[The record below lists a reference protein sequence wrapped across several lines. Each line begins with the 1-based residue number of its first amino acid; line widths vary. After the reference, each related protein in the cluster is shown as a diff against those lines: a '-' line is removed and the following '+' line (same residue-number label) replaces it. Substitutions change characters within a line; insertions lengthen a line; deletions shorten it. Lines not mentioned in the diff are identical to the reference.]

1 MAITEWTSGWEVFR
15 DILIENNNLPYD
27 MAVKIARGNYD
38 AFRQA
43 AVSDYIKG
51 GYAARSWAAD
61 EALIAP
67 GQSASYA
74 FDLWRSQYG
83 LTPINT
89 ASGNAATQLT
99 KAAPVAIAKPPS
111 LPPGTPYS
119 ALGFL
124 SANVGAIGAAVAPVL
139 GVALG
144 AGLYELNPELWTKI
158 SQTLLPWA
166 YKDTE
171 NIAVLADKDGQTY
184 LPKALV
190 QALKDLFDEEG
201 IGPEEQEYETVTSSF
216 YPGGFSIGS
225 GKIQLFRNKDHTS
238 YHVVDGGSVGSSFQ
252 IQTNRAYM
260 ITASAT
266 PFTYSSY
273 DLNLSGG
280 VSNKQTGAA
289 GAITYNGKTAY
300 YYSISTIAFD
310 AINPALSGYDAGK
323 VAWSMIY
330 GTISG
335 GGGGYY
341 PTGTSQ
347 WGGTS
352 VSLDSLPTMP
362 VVSDFGDGST
372 PDTLEDWV
380 PVALPQDGSDAS
392 LDPTVNP
399 DPSQSTDP
407 KSQVEPYMPTDGMP
421 FELPDGTV
429 YLPDGTIVFPK
440 QKVGQLPNGRIVTDI
455 LISPD
460 GQSGTWPDGTPLP
473 SGTKI
478 TELIVQPDGTVTT
491 EDGSIT
497 DFMPVGPSAPMPK
510 PVPDWNPDP
519 DTDYNPDDDPDN
531 RPDQRPK
538 PSDDIPDKTPD
549 KPDSEGDTDLG
560 PDPIVPLPW
569 GQAGGL
575 IAVYHPSQSILENF
589 ARWLWVT
596 WQDATIEK
604 IWNNPFDGVISLHE
618 VYCTPPDNGSR
629 TIKSGFLDSQISC
642 PTVDRY
648 TSIDCGS
655 IVVPEYWGNYLD
667 YSPYSRA
674 FIYLPFIGI
683 VEVDVDDIVGHAVH
697 IEYRIDVYNGSC
709 IAVVTVAKSGYNT
722 IMYQYSGNCGV
733 ELPLSGGTQAAI
745 KAGMIQAAAY
755 GISSVVSGVLNA
767 GASAAQGNLAGAIA
781 NLGSG
786 VAFGAANA
794 AGSMASAKSSVQHS
808 GSFGSSFGA
817 MGNKKPFIIV
827 RRPVQVQVTNYN
839 LQYGFPAHKLVL
851 LNTCHG
857 YLRCREVHVISS
869 TASDEEKS
877 TIEAMLKNG
886 VYVDE

>member
-1 MAITEWTSGWEVFR
+1 MAITEWTSGWELFK
-15 DILIENNNLPYD
+15 DILTENSNLPYD
-27 MAVKIARGNYD
+27 MAVKIARGNYE
-38 AFRQA
+38 AFRQS

-51 GYAARSWAAD
+51 GFAARSWASD

-99 KAAPVAIAKPPS
+99 RASPVAIAKPPS
-111 LPPGTPYS
+111 LPPSAPYS

-124 SANVGAIGAAVAPVL
+124 SADVGVIGAAAAPIL

-171 NIAVLADKDGQTY
+171 NIAVLADKDGQTF

-190 QALKDLFDEEG
+190 QALKDLFEEEG
-201 IGPEEQEYETVTSSF
+201 ILNEDGQIISESTARNPAYSDVPQPVPFYMATS
-216 YPGGFSIGS
+216 G
-225 GKIQLFRNKDHTS
+225 T
-238 YHVVDGGSVGSSFQ
+238 
-252 IQTNRAYM
+252 
-260 ITASAT
+260 
-266 PFTYSSY
+266 
-273 DLNLSGG
+273 
-280 VSNKQTGAA
+280 
-289 GAITYNGKTAY
+289 
-300 YYSISTIAFD
+300 
-310 AINPALSGYDAGK
+310 INPHGTDSQLRWSSETPLTTINVETSTGYGGWWLINLTSASITVRYGYRLDRTFTVNPRSGYSYIPGNPGYTGLTPNYFPGNTSLGRVVQMLMD
-323 VAWSMIY
+323 S
-330 GTISG
+330 GTVITEAAEL
-335 GGGGYY
+335 
-341 PTGTSQ
+341 PPGTSK

-352 VSLDSLPTMP
+352 VSLDSLPVMP
-362 VVSDFGDGST
+362 VVSDFGNGST

-380 PVALPQDGSDAS
+380 PVALPQDGSGAS

-473 SGTKI
+473 SGTQI

-497 DFMPVGPSAPMPK
+497 DFIPVNPGSPLPK

-519 DTDYNPDDDPDN
+519 DTDYNPDEDPDN
-531 RPDQRPK
+531 RPDQRPQ

-549 KPDSEGDTDLG
+549 RPGSEGDTDLG
-560 PDPIVPLPW
+560 PDPMVPLPW

-575 IAVYHPSQSILENF
+575 IAVYHPSQSILESF

-596 WQDATIEK
+596 WQDATIDK

-618 VYCTPPDNGSR
+618 VYCTPPDNGNR

-755 GISSVVSGVLNA
+755 GISSVVSGALNA

-794 AGSMASAKSSVQHS
+794 AGSMVSAKSSVQHS

-839 LQYGFPAHKLVL
+839 LQYGYPAHKLVL

-857 YLRCREVHVISS
+857 YLRCREAHVISS